1 MLGHSDMIAIV
12 VVVLALVFAGVHI
25 AIALGITAALGI
37 YLMTGDVDVV
47 RDFVANT
54 AYEALRDYVFA
65 VIPLFMLM
73 GDFLAKCGAARD
85 LYALA
90 NRLSDWLPGRLAVA
104 TIISNALF
112 GFVTGVSIAAAA
124 AFSRI
129 AYPEMRRYG
138 YRRDFALGSVAG
150 SACLGML
157 IPPSVL
163 MIVWCV
169 LTEISIGKMFLAG
182 VIPGLLAAGGM
193 IVYVVIAAILKPELV
208 GETRRPLA
216 TGAVGAD
223 VSAAPIVAPPDDEQ
237 PIGALLLSTLLVV
250 LLVAGTLGAIWLGV
264 CTPTEGAS
272 VGAVGALILALIK
285 GIKPREIWQVVLDV
299 GRTSGPLLLLL
310 FCAQLY
316 SRVLSMT
323 GFTEA
328 AKAFLLEHRRRP
340 LGHPDGHGRH
350 LVRARL
356 PDRLDLHHPA
366 DGADLRADR
375 RPSRLRSA
383 GLRHHGHSGDRD
395 RAAHAAVRHPGVHRE
410 GRRARPQ
417 RGTGRDFPRLDPLL
431 DRAAGGGR
439 GACGIS
445 AACHL
450 PAQPVAEGLRFGRS
464 GSVA

>member
-25 AIALGITAALGI
+25 AIALGITAAFGI

-47 RDFVANT
+47 REFVANT

-85 LYALA
+85 IYALA
-90 NRLSDWLPGRLAVA
+90 NRLSGWLPGRLAVA
-104 TIISNALF
+104 TILSNALF

-182 VIPGLLAAGGM
+182 VIPGLLAAAGM
-193 IVYVVIAAILKPELV
+193 IVYVVIAAIVKPELV
-208 GETRRPLA
+208 GERRRLA

-223 VSAAPIVAPPDDEQ
+223 VSAAPTVTLPEDEQ
-237 PIGALLLSTLLVV
+237 PIGALLFSTMLVV

-272 VGAVGALILALIK
+272 VGAIGSLILALIK
-285 GIKPREIWQVVLDV
+285 GIKPRETWQVVLDV
-299 GRTSGPLLLLL
+299 GRTCGPLLLLL

-316 SRVLSMT
+316 SRVLAMT

-328 AKAFLLEHRRRP
+328 AKVFLLSTGAGTWGILAVMVAIWFVLGCLIDSISIILLTVPIFAPIAKHLGFDP
-340 LGHPDGHGRH
+340 LAFAIMGILAIETGLLTPPFGI
-350 LVRARL
+350 LVFTVKAAV
-356 PDRLDLHHPA
+356 PDRSVTLAEIFRGSIPYWIVLLVVVVA
-366 DGADLRADR
+366 L
-375 RPSRLRSA
+375 
-383 GLRHHGHSGDRD
+383 
-395 RAAHAAVRHPGVHRE
+395 AVF
-410 GRRARPQ
+410 PQ
-417 RGTGRDFPRLDPLL
+417 LATF
-431 DRAAGGGR
+431 
-439 GACGIS
+439 
-445 AACHL
+445 L
-450 PAQPVAEGLRFGRS
+450 PNL
-464 GSVA
+464 